1 MMGLVRAGGV
11 LRRSLWRLLSL
22 CTEARLGSLCKA
34 GSRAHLAAVAAP
46 PAAAPVALAAGK
58 TGRRRPYVIRERG
71 ASSSAC
77 ALAIAIAASFALASA
92 VATPFPVVTAAR
104 AKS

>member
-11 LRRSLWRLLSL
+11 LRPSLWRL

-34 GSRAHLAAVAAP
+34 GSRARLAAVAAP
-46 PAAAPVALAAGK
+46 PAAVPVALAAGK
-58 TGRRRPYVIRERG
+58 TGRCRPYVIRERG
-71 ASSSAC
+71 ASSSVF
-77 ALAIAIAASFALASA
+77 ALAFAVAASFALASA
-92 VATPFPVVTAAR
+92 VAASFPIATAAR